1 MASASDTSDATAF
14 GQRPMSTISTS
25 MVPRAQSPY
34 QGATG
39 PSHPYGMYPQDIAL
53 ARSSS
58 ATTNSTIRIPE
69 RPYLGLNGPTHPYGM
84 YLQGTVHEG
93 EVSPLEETTP
103 QIPVGFPGLGQ
114 HYHRRLGPDGEEADD
129 IVGPDGH
136 TEQLP
141 PYTQYPDET
150 SHKERSPG
158 PSPVDNNGTLAGTLH
173 AAHTTT
179 STADL
184 LTPGDRNA
192 QVDVLREAVPEQVN
206 ETGST
211 KEKWS
216 EKSKRR
222 LCHGKL
228 PVWGIIL
235 IVVLLVALGA
245 VLGGVIGRWVGRK
258 HAKGSLGLPAPD
270 QALQSQTTA
279 P

>member
-1 MASASDTSDATAF
+1 MASTSDISDATGS

-69 RPYLGLNGPTHPYGM
+69 RPYLGSNGPTHPYGM
-84 YLQGTVHEG
+84 YLQGTVPEG

-114 HYHRRLGPDGEEADD
+114 QYHRRLGPDGEEADD

-141 PYTQYPDET
+141 PYTQYPHEI
-150 SHKERSPG
+150 SRKERSPG
-158 PSPVDNNGTLAGTLH
+158 PSPVDNNGNFPGAIH
-173 AAHTTT
+173 VPHTTT
-179 STADL
+179 STVDL
-184 LTPGDRNA
+184 LTPGDRTA
-192 QVDVLREAVPEQVN
+192 QVDVSRDAVLEQVD
-206 ETGST
+206 ETGSA

-222 LCHGKL
+222 LCRGKL
-228 PVWGIIL
+228 PVWVVIL
-235 IVVLLVALGA
+235 IVVLLVVLGA
-245 VLGGVIGRWVGRK
+245 VLGGAIGRWVGHR
-258 HAKGSLGLPAPD
+258 HAKYATGPPLADP
-270 QALQSQTTA
+270 ALQSQTSA